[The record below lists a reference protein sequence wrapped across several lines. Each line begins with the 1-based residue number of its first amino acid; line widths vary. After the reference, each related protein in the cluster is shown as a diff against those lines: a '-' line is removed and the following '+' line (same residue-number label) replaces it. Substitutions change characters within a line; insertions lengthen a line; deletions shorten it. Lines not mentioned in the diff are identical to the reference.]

1 MCYKEY
7 MSRKAILNR
16 NDIILK
22 CMNKYW
28 ENGISSFSFNSI
40 IYYSGVSKPTM
51 YRLVGDE
58 VTLKSKSLQLY
69 YKKNLK
75 QTHFNIENA
84 SNLFDFISQTL
95 NKIQN
100 KKDGIANLDSGLCYF
115 QKTRIIK
122 HTLNKKIKY
131 TLNNLDEGFI
141 KSYKILIDKLKSK
154 NYIVRSVDTEF
165 LAQFTYNS
173 VTFFVNI
180 VQNSS
185 SITEIN
191 NYKKSILNTIKTY
204 MK

>member
-1 MCYKEY
+1 MA
-7 MSRKAILNR
+7 RKIIFNT

-28 ENGISSFSFNSI
+28 EKGINSFSFNSI
-40 IYYSGVSKPTM
+40 IAYSGASKPTM
-51 YRLVGDE
+51 YRLVGNED
-58 VTLKSKSLQLY
+58 VLKNKSLKLY
-69 YKKNLK
+69 YEKNLK
-75 QTHFNIENA
+75 QSHFNIENA
-84 SNLFDFISQTL
+84 ASLFDFVCEML
-95 NKIQN
+95 NRIQN

-115 QKTRIIK
+115 QKTRIVK
-122 HTLNKKIKY
+122 HTLDKKIKH

-165 LAQFTYNS
+165 LAQFAYNN

-191 NYKKSILNTIKTY
+191 NIKKSILNTIKTY

>member
-1 MCYKEY
+1 
-7 MSRKAILNR
+7 MSRKPTLNV

-28 ENGISSFSFNSI
+28 ENGINSFSFNSI

-69 YKKNLK
+69 YKNNLK
-75 QTHFNIENA
+75 QSHFNIENA

-95 NKIQN
+95 NKIQD
-100 KKDGIANLDSGLCYF
+100 KKDGIANLDNGLCYF

-122 HTLNKKIKY
+122 YTLDKKIKY

-141 KSYKILIDKLKSK
+141 KSYQILIDKLKSK

-165 LAQFTYNS
+165 LAQFIYNS
-173 VTFFVNI
+173 VTFFVNL
-180 VQNSS
+180 VQNAS

-191 NYKKSILNTIKTY
+191 NFKKSILNNIKTY

>member
-1 MCYKEY
+1 
-7 MSRKAILNR
+7 
-16 NDIILK
+16 
-22 CMNKYW
+22 MNKYW
-28 ENGISSFSFNSI
+28 ESGINSFSFNSI

-58 VTLKSKSLQLY
+58 VTLKNKSLQLY

-75 QTHFNIENA
+75 QSHFNIENA
-84 SNLFDFISQTL
+84 ANLFDFISQTL
-95 NKIQN
+95 NKIQG

-122 HTLNKKIKY
+122 YTLNKKIKY
-131 TLNNLDEGFI
+131 TLNNLDEAFI
-141 KSYKILIDKLKSK
+141 KSYQILIDKLKSK

-173 VTFFVNI
+173 VTFFVNL

-191 NYKKSILNTIKTY
+191 NFKKSILNNIKTY
-204 MK
+204 TK

>member
-1 MCYKEY
+1 
-7 MSRKAILNR
+7 MSRQTILNTD
-16 NDIILK
+16 DIILK
-22 CMNKYW
+22 CTNKYW
-28 ENGISSFSFNSI
+28 EKGINSFSFNSI

-58 VTLKSKSLQLY
+58 VTLKNKFLNLY
-69 YKKNLK
+69 YEKNLK
-75 QTHFNIENA
+75 QSHFNIENA
-84 SNLFDFISQTL
+84 ASLFDFVCEML
-95 NKIQN
+95 NRIQN
-100 KKDGIANLDSGLCYF
+100 KKDGIANLDNGLCYF
-115 QKTRIIK
+115 QKTRIVK
-122 HTLNKKIKY
+122 HTLDKKIKH

-165 LAQFTYNS
+165 LAQFAYNN

-191 NYKKSILNTIKTY
+191 NIKKSILNTIKTY